1 MRVSALLLV
10 VFGLPAF
17 ATLLDT
23 QFPHMLLPLKKS
35 QPDTAFPTQNNAT
48 VSYDVRVNKNTH
60 TRNRLDHT
68 YLYQDRSLDEQWT
81 AVNYDVPDN
90 AADICRLRFLI
101 NTDTFKNAPLSL
113 KGEAPFAIN
122 ISRIEPKLVN
132 GGTTWN
138 NKPAITEHYDTYVLS
153 MNGATEVVSKWFSC
167 PKGNVAQFVIHPASK
182 RYLDVYWFELNYGV
196 EDGGPHGVVLEM
208 HI

>member
-23 QFPHMLLPLKKS
+23 QLPHMLLPLKNS

-48 VSYDVRVNKNTH
+48 VRYD
-60 TRNRLDHT
+60 
-68 YLYQDRSLDEQWT
+68 DRSLDEQWT

-90 AADICRLRFLI
+90 AANICRLRFLI

-182 RYLDVYWFELNYGV
+182 RYLDVYWFELNYGA

-208 HI
+208 HT

>member
-35 QPDTAFPTQNNAT
+35 QPVYRFSDPEQ
-48 VSYDVRVNKNTH
+48 R
-60 TRNRLDHT
+60 
-68 YLYQDRSLDEQWT
+68 DRQLRP
-81 AVNYDVPDN
+81 VNYDVPDN

-182 RYLDVYWFELNYGV
+182 RYLDVYWFELNYGA